1 MTFLVRHQD
10 GKLYLTGVRAAFLDI
25 IEEYNLY
32 IYKLTNPRGRT
43 SKVLRIKKLK
53 VLVNESFNPQHST
66 YLIVEQ
72 IKRVKDKV
80 KIIRILNICR
90 HQCSSNIHLLKL

>member
-1 MTFLVRHQD
+1 MIF
-10 GKLYLTGVRAAFLDI
+10 I

-32 IYKLTNPRGRT
+32 SYKLTNPRGRT

-66 YLIVEQ
+66 YLV
-72 IKRVKDKV
+72 VDKV
-80 KIIRILNICR
+80 VGTTDPVL
-90 HQCSSNIHLLKL
+90 